1 MQIQLDSSCIE
12 DYQTFLQIKSLP
24 AYKITGS
31 SAWFPD
37 EYAEQV
43 GMAKSKARF
52 SNWEPSEWLF
62 DYQKA
67 IVRMA
72 ITKRKF
78 AIFADCGLGKTLMF
92 LEFAQAAS
100 QVLKGKQTLIVSP
113 LMVVPQT
120 VAECEKFYGF
130 LPEIVTSKNLNE
142 WLQGSGKIGIV
153 NYDAL
158 NDDTI
163 QGNLGALIL
172 DESSMLK
179 SHYGKWGQVVLR
191 IGSGLDW
198 KLCCTGTPAP
208 NDRIEYANHAVFLD
222 HFQNVNSFLA
232 TYFVNKGQ
240 TQERWVLKPHALK
253 PFYRA
258 LSHWAFFLTS
268 PATYGWHDNADT
280 LPPINVNIHDV
291 ALTDE
296 QTQII
301 GQESGELFATKMGG
315 ITSRSVMGQIAKGNY
330 RGRDIDS
337 NKPEFIR
344 RLVESW
350 PDESTLIWCLYN
362 REQELLEKCIPEAA
376 SIKGTTPLDKRQQM
390 IDDFKT
396 GKVKTLISKPK
407 ILGFGLNLQI
417 ATRQIFSGLQD
428 SYESYYQAVKRS
440 NRIGSTKPLNV
451 HIPITDVEYPMV
463 ESVLRKADRV
473 MDDTRMQE
481 KLFKCNANE
490 TPINC

>member
-179 SHYGKWGQVVLR
+179 SHYGKWGQ
-191 IGSGLDW
+191 
-198 KLCCTGTPAP
+198 
-208 NDRIEYANHAVFLD
+208 
-222 HFQNVNSFLA
+222 
-232 TYFVNKGQ
+232 
-240 TQERWVLKPHALK
+240 
-253 PFYRA
+253 RA
-258 LSHWAFFLTS
+258 YT
-268 PATYGWHDNADT
+268 
-280 LPPINVNIHDV
+280 
-291 ALTDE
+291 
-296 QTQII
+296 
-301 GQESGELFATKMGG
+301 
-315 ITSRSVMGQIAKGNY
+315 NY
-330 RGRDIDS
+330 R
-337 NKPEFIR
+337 
-344 RLVESW
+344 
-350 PDESTLIWCLYN
+350 C
-362 REQELLEKCIPEAA
+362 
-376 SIKGTTPLDKRQQM
+376 
-390 IDDFKT
+390 
-396 GKVKTLISKPK
+396 
-407 ILGFGLNLQI
+407 
-417 ATRQIFSGLQD
+417 
-428 SYESYYQAVKRS
+428 
-440 NRIGSTKPLNV
+440 
-451 HIPITDVEYPMV
+451 
-463 ESVLRKADRV
+463 
-473 MDDTRMQE
+473 
-481 KLFKCNANE
+481 
-490 TPINC
+490 